1 MFNKK
6 TLAAAL
12 VLASPLSFGAITV
25 TSDGAAA
32 VVPAVNSAEAGVAAE
47 TAVATFHVELD
58 AQYLQTDQITLTFS
72 GADLADDFSPNVGT
86 ITGGNGGT
94 IAFLSRDGN
103 ALTYRVTSANTTA
116 DEVFIFTGG
125 VAAQD
130 FRLDTS
136 GVTGTGSVSYKLASS
151 IEESADI
158 TILSYGTEEFSVDA
172 TAATDKADALVD
184 VTNARLT
191 FASENNDNSITNHDN
206 VADIIT
212 IGISD
217 SPNDGAD
224 PANAYTVEQVLTTGT
239 TFTVTGDFS
248 WMAETNDDGDLVT
261 RTGYSLTAADSV
273 ATNAPVTIADD
284 YQSVSWAATDQG
296 GVNAGDAVLGDYTL
310 TITVPVAGDVNS
322 VAKIVP
328 EDQFT
333 GSVKF
338 VWGAGDDENRT
349 DSIADLGSHG
359 LNATSVTV
367 YSMPFSE
374 GVIPFMYVSNG
385 SDTAGDV
392 TATITYDGT
401 VSSEYEVGS
410 VDKYTNY
417 NIMTDLKTA
426 VEAAGDDFPTDG
438 RGDITVTVTS
448 SDTEVLGSY
457 YKDADRLGLESSESL
472 ND

>member
-25 TSDGAAA
+25 TTDGAAA

-158 TILSYGTEEFSVDA
+158 TILSYGTQEFSVDA
-172 TAATDKADALVD
+172 TAAADKANALVD
-184 VTNARLT
+184 VTNDRLT
-191 FASENNDNSITNHDN
+191 FALVDNANEAHSAA
-206 VADIIT
+206 ADIIT

-217 SPNDGAD
+217 AANDGAD

-261 RTGYSLTAADSV
+261 RTGYSLTAADV
-273 ATNAPVTIADD
+273 AAANAPVTIADD

-296 GVNAGDAVLGDYTL
+296 GLNAGDAVLGDYKL
-310 TITVPVAGDVNS
+310 TITVPVAGDANS

-338 VWGAGDDENRT
+338 VWGAGDDDNRT

-359 LNATSVTV
+359 LNATSVTA
-367 YSMPFSE
+367 YSMPFSAS
-374 GVIPFMYVSNG
+374 VIQFLYVSNG

-392 TATITYDGT
+392 TATYTHEGE
-401 VSSEYEVGS
+401 VSAEYEVGTVGEYS
-410 VDKYTNY
+410 STNVFS
-417 NIMTDLKTA
+417 DLKAA
-426 VEAAGDDFPTDG
+426 VEAAGDVFPSTG

-448 SDTEVLGSY
+448 SDTEVLPSY
-457 YKDADRLGLESSESL
+457 YKDGDRLGLESSESL

>member
-25 TSDGAAA
+25 TTDGAATA
-32 VVPAVNSAEAGVAAE
+32 VTQAVNSAEAGVAAE
-47 TAVATFHVELD
+47 TAVATFVVELD

-86 ITGGNGGT
+86 ITGDAAGT
-94 IAFLSRDGN
+94 IAFLRRDGN
-103 ALTYRVTSANTTA
+103 VLTYRVTSANTTA
-116 DEVFIFTGG
+116 DEEFSFDF
-125 VAAQD
+125 ADQD

-136 GVTGTGSVSYKLASS
+136 GLTGTGSVSYKFASS

-158 TILSYGTEEFSVDA
+158 TILSYGTQEFSVDA
-172 TAATDKADALVD
+172 TAAADKANALVD
-184 VTNARLT
+184 VTNDRLT
-191 FASENNDNSITNHDN
+191 FALVDNANEAHSAA
-206 VADIIT
+206 ADIIT

-217 SPNDGAD
+217 AATDGAD

-261 RTGYSLTAADSV
+261 RTGYSLTAADV
-273 ATNAPVTIADD
+273 AAANAPVTIADD

-296 GVNAGDAVLGDYTL
+296 GLNAGDAVLGDYKL
-310 TITVPVAGDVNS
+310 TITVPVAGDANS

-338 VWGAGDDENRT
+338 VWGAGDDDNRT

-359 LNATSVTV
+359 LNATSVTA
-367 YSMPFSE
+367 YSMPFSAS
-374 GVIPFMYVSNG
+374 VIQFLYVSNG

-392 TATITYDGT
+392 TATYTHEGE
-401 VSSEYEVGS
+401 VSAEYEVGTVGEYS
-410 VDKYTNY
+410 STNVFG
-417 NIMTDLKTA
+417 DLKAA
-426 VEAAGDDFPTDG
+426 VEAAGDVFPSTG

-448 SDTEVLGSY
+448 SDTEVLPSY
-457 YKDADRLGLESSESL
+457 YKDGDRLGLESSESL

>member
-25 TSDGAAA
+25 TTDGAGTA
-32 VVPAVNSAEAGVAAE
+32 VVRAVNSAEAGVAAE
-47 TAVATFHVELD
+47 TNVADFVVELD

-86 ITGGNGGT
+86 ITGDAAGT
-94 IAFLSRDGN
+94 IAFLRRDGN
-103 ALTYRVTSANTTA
+103 VLTYRVTSANTTA
-116 DEVFIFTGG
+116 DEEFSFDF
-125 VAAQD
+125 ADQD

-136 GVTGTGSVSYKLASS
+136 GLTGTGSVSYKFASS

-158 TILSYGTEEFSVDA
+158 TILSYGTQEFSVDA
-172 TAATDKADALVD
+172 TAAADKANALVD
-184 VTNARLT
+184 VTNDRLT
-191 FASENNDNSITNHDN
+191 FALVDNANEGHSAA
-206 VADIIT
+206 ADIIT

-217 SPNDGAD
+217 AANDGAD

-261 RTGYSLTAADSV
+261 RTGYSLTAADV
-273 ATNAPVTIADD
+273 AAANAPVTIADD

-296 GVNAGDAVLGDYTL
+296 GLNAGDAVLGDYKL
-310 TITVPVAGDVNS
+310 TITVPVAGDANS

-338 VWGAGDDENRT
+338 VWGAGDDDNRT

-359 LNATSVTV
+359 LNATSVTA
-367 YSMPFSE
+367 YSMPFSAS
-374 GVIPFMYVSNG
+374 VIQFLYVSNG

-392 TATITYDGT
+392 TATYTHEGE
-401 VSSEYEVGS
+401 VSAEYEVGTVGEYS
-410 VDKYTNY
+410 STNVFS
-417 NIMTDLKTA
+417 DLKAA
-426 VEAAGDDFPTDG
+426 VEAAGDVFPSTG

-448 SDTEVLGSY
+448 SDTEVLPSY
-457 YKDADRLGLESSESL
+457 YKDGDRLGLESSESL